1 MTNDERNRAAR
12 LRRKLNKLGYTMR
25 KTNWRRDSIDNF
37 GGYAI
42 IDTEYNAVV
51 RGSRFDLDL
60 DDVEEF
66 ISEEESIAHSE
77 LSSMGGGTLQR
88 SPLFYGKGPAG
99 PIFFATWK
107 TENPVDPSPL

>member
-1 MTNDERNRAAR
+1 MTSDERNRATR

-42 IDTEYNAVV
+42 IDTEYNVIV

-60 DDVEEF
+60 DDVEDF
-66 ISEEESIAHSE
+66 ISEEEA
-77 LSSMGGGTLQR
+77 
-88 SPLFYGKGPAG
+88 
-99 PIFFATWK
+99 AT
-107 TENPVDPSPL
+107 EPE